1 MCFLEEDAR
10 GVKQPHDDPLVIMVM
25 TEGFNT
31 RRVLVDNG
39 SLADIIYLS
48 TFQQLKVDQKRLRP
62 FDSPLV
68 SFSGDKVYPKGIV
81 ALTVTAD
88 SHPFQVTNRHNFLV
102 VDSPLS
108 YNVIIGRPTLNR
120 WKAATST
127 YCLKVKFPIEQG
139 VGEIKGNQVLARECY
154 QAVLASKEN
163 YTWTIEEKT
172 LEIIEKLET
181 IELVEGSPEKTTQ
194 IGMNLNPETREEI
207 ISFLKDNLDVFA

>member
-10 GVKQPHDDPLVIMVM
+10 GVKQPHNDPLVIMILI
-25 TEGFNT
+25 EGFNT
-31 RRVLVDNG
+31 RRILVDNG
-39 SLADIIYLS
+39 SSADIIYLS
-48 TFQQLKVDQKRLRP
+48 AFQQLKLDQRRLRP

-81 ALTVTAD
+81 TLTVTAG

-102 VDSPLS
+102 VDSPSS

-127 YCLKVKFPIEQG
+127 YCLKVTFPTEQG
-139 VGEIKGNQVLARECY
+139 VEEIKEDQVLARECY

-163 YTWTIEEKT
+163 HTWTIEEKT
-172 LEIIEKLET
+172 PEIIEKLET
-181 IELVEGSPEKTTQ
+181 VELVEGSLEKTTQ
-194 IGMNLNPETREEI
+194 IGTNLNPETKEEI
-207 ISFLKDNLDVFA
+207 VTF